1 MNLLTQKNS
10 DIEVCQLLIHPK
22 ETRRVW
28 KHRSKTAKK
37 ILSMK
42 KCCVDVK
49 DKIGVPAVAQ
59 WVNGPAC
66 LLWRRGLIPG
76 QGSGLRIWHCG
87 CDRGY
92 SSNFDLWCRNFHM
105 PRRRPKKQIIIIKT
119 IIKTLPISDKQ
130 RVCYLQ
136 TYMVRSA
143 KEGFFQAEE
152 RWNQGASQIVRRNP
166 ESQKEEMSGYIEK
179 AYFFPSVLK
188 IHTKLKTKE

>member
-37 ILSMK
+37 ILPMK

-59 WVNGPAC
+59 WVNGLAC
-66 LLWRRGLIPG
+66 PLWRHGFSSWPG
-76 QGSGLRIWHCG
+76 QWVKDLALRLWQ
-87 CDRGY
+87 RL

-152 RWNQGASQIVRRNP
+152 RWNQGASQIVRGIQSLR
-166 ESQKEEMSGYIEK
+166 KRRWVGI
-179 AYFFPSVLK
+179 
-188 IHTKLKTKE
+188 